1 MARMLSQL
9 PLPLLPPGAAEIA
22 PGVGLLAGEDGGLV
36 AVHGLATFAWDAGD
50 EAGRRLAAV
59 QLVRLRAASRGQVA
73 EAFGVDPAT
82 IWRWDQAAAAA
93 GVAGLVPA
101 RRGPK
106 GASKLTPVLA
116 ARIAGLDAA
125 GQTLRQIAAATGV
138 STFTVRTALG
148 RVRPGDQAPAAGD
161 AGTAAADEPL
171 PVLPDPVPR
180 DGERALARWGLLG
193 EGAEPVFAPG
203 TRYPL
208 AGLLLALPAVE
219 ATGLLE
225 AARQVYGQLKNGF
238 YGLTAT
244 LLTLVFLALAGE
256 PRAEGATRVP
266 PAALGRVLG
275 LDRAPEV
282 KTIRRKLGELA
293 AAGKAADLIMALAR
307 RHAAA
312 RPETLGFLYADGHAR
327 VYYGTRTVQKTHIAR
342 LKFPAP
348 ATVETWVTDAGGD
361 PVFMVVAEPSESLA
375 GELRRL
381 LPQLRQ
387 MVGEGR
393 RVTVCFDRG
402 GWSPALF
409 ADITAAGF
417 DLLTWRKGPAPDL
430 PADAFTTITCA
441 DDRGREHAYDLAGT
455 TITLTIHDGP
465 RKGQTVSLRQ
475 VTRRVP
481 ARGGTTRQIHALTSC
496 TDLAAGEVCW
506 RLTSRWREEN
516 YFRYARTHFAL
527 DALDSH
533 AATPDDPGRLVPNPA
548 KKIAAAQT
556 RHAEI
561 LAAAAQAQR
570 DASLAA
576 LRNPAPGQ
584 PVTITNQMINALDAP
599 VEAARR
605 ELEAAEDAAAAVP
618 ARIRLGEIAPD
629 MVRLEAEVKQIT
641 HAIRMAAYNAENAL
655 ARALD
660 GHYARAGDE
669 AYALIRE
676 ALTVSGDIIP
686 GHGELL
692 IRLDPLSAPR
702 RTQALAALC
711 GQLTQAQ
718 ACYPG
723 TDLILRYEVRPHFGI
738 ARNTSLCQESWDR
751 VLGSAKDPDA
761 ARAMLDHGQ
770 DIHLRAVEEV
780 GGKEVKRQD
789 PLCLRSQELGPARPI
804 PARSRADP
812 GALEDLP
819 HRRRCHRDAEPG
831 KLAVNTAVPP

>member
-1 MARMLSQL
+1 MMARMLSQL
-9 PLPLLPPGAAEIA
+9 PLPLLPAGAAEIA

-59 QLVRLRAASRGQVA
+59 QLVRLRAASQGQVA

-82 IWRWDQAAAAA
+82 IWRWDQALACG
-93 GVAGLVPA
+93 GVAGLVPV

-106 GASKLTPVLA
+106 GASKLTPALA

-125 GQTLRQIAAATGV
+125 GKTLRQIAAATGV
-138 STFTVRTALG
+138 STFTVRAALG
-148 RVRPGDQAPAAGD
+148 RVRPGGQVPVAAGQD
-161 AGTAAADEPL
+161 SAPDQRDGEVAAAGEPL

-193 EGAEPVFAPG
+193 EGAEPVFAAG
-203 TRYPL
+203 ARYPL
-208 AGLLLALPAVE
+208 AGLLLALPALE
-219 ATGLLE
+219 GTGLLE
-225 AARQVYGQLKNGF
+225 AARQVYGRLRDGY
-238 YGLTAT
+238 YGLAAT

-293 AAGKAADLIMALAR
+293 AAGKAGDLIMALAR

-312 RPETLGFLYADGHAR
+312 RPQALGFLYVDGHAR
-327 VYYGTRTVQKTHIAR
+327 AYYGTRNVQKMHIAR

-348 ATVETWVTDAGGD
+348 ATGETWVTSQHGE
-361 PVFMVVAEPSESLA
+361 PVFMVAAEPSDSLA

-387 MVGEGR
+387 VVGDGR

-409 ADITAAGF
+409 ADITEAGF

-430 PADAFTTITCA
+430 PAGEFTTITCA
-441 DDRGREHAYDLAGT
+441 DDRGREHEYDLADT
-455 TITLTIHDGP
+455 TITLTIRDGP

-481 ARGGTTRQIHALTSC
+481 ARGGGTRQIHALTSR

-533 AATPDDPGRLVPNPA
+533 AAAPDDPGRLVPNPA
-548 KKIAAAQT
+548 KKAAAAQV

-561 LAAAAQAQR
+561 LAAAAGAQR

-599 VEAARR
+599 VEAAWR
-605 ELEAAEDAAAAVP
+605 ELQTAQDAAAAVP

-641 HAIRMAAYNAENAL
+641 HAIRMAACNAETTL

-676 ALTVSGDIIP
+676 ALTASGDICP
-686 GHGELL
+686 GNGQLL
-692 IRLDPLSAPR
+692 IRLDPLTAPR

-711 GQLTQAQ
+711 DQLNQAQ

-723 TDLILRYEVRPHFGI
+723 TDLVLRYEVKPHPGI
-738 ARNTSLCQESWDR
+738 A
-751 VLGSAKDPDA
+751 
-761 ARAMLDHGQ
+761 
-770 DIHLRAVEEV
+770 
-780 GGKEVKRQD
+780 
-789 PLCLRSQELGPARPI
+789 
-804 PARSRADP
+804 
-812 GALEDLP
+812 
-819 HRRRCHRDAEPG
+819 
-831 KLAVNTAVPP
+831 

>member
-1 MARMLSQL
+1 MMARMLSQL
-9 PLPLLPPGAAEIA
+9 PLPLLPAGADQIA
-22 PGVGLLAGEDGGLV
+22 PGVGLVADEDGGLV
-36 AVHGLATFAWDAGD
+36 TVHGLATFAWDAGD

-59 QLVRLRAASRGQVA
+59 QLVRLRAASQGQVA

-82 IWRWDQAAAAA
+82 IWRWDQALAAG

-106 GASKLTPVLA
+106 GASKLTPQLVE
-116 ARIAGLDAA
+116 RIAGLDTA
-125 GQTLRQIAAATGV
+125 GATLREIAAVTGV
-138 STFTVRTALG
+138 STFSVRNALG
-148 RVRPGDQAPAAGD
+148 RVASGGRPAAG
-161 AGTAAADEPL
+161 AAEDSGGLGGGDDYEARGAV

-180 DGERALARWGLLG
+180 DGERALAQWGLLG
-193 EGAEPVFAPG
+193 EGAAPVFIPG
-203 TRYPL
+203 ARYPL
-208 AGLLLALPAVE
+208 AGLMLALPALE
-219 ATGLLE
+219 GAGLLA
-225 AARQVYGQLKNGF
+225 AAREVYGRLRDGF

-312 RPETLGFLYADGHAR
+312 HPEALGFLYADGHAR
-327 VYYGTRTVQKTHIAR
+327 VYYGTRIVQKTHVAR

-348 ATVETWVTDAGGD
+348 ATMETWVTDQQGD
-361 PVFMVVAEPSESLA
+361 PVFMVAAEPSDSLA

-387 MVGEGR
+387 VVGEGR

-409 ADITAAGF
+409 ADITGAGF

-430 PADAFTTITCA
+430 PADTFTTITCA
-441 DDRGREHAYDLAGT
+441 DDRGRQHRYDLADT
-455 TITLTIHDGP
+455 TITLTISDGP

-481 ARGGTTRQIHALTSC
+481 ARAAGTRQIHALTSR

-533 AATPDDPGRLVPNPA
+533 AAMPDDPDRKVPNPA
-548 KKIAAAQT
+548 KKTAAAQV

-576 LRNPAPGQ
+576 LRNPPPGQ
-584 PVTITNQMINALDAP
+584 PVTITNQMINALDTP
-599 VEAARR
+599 VQAAWA
-605 ELEAAEDAAAAVP
+605 ELQAAADAAAAVP
-618 ARIRLGEIAPD
+618 ARIRLGEITPD
-629 MVRLEAEVKQIT
+629 MVRLEAEIKQIT
-641 HAIRMAAYNAENAL
+641 HAIRMAAYNAETAL

-660 GHYARAGDE
+660 GRYARAGDE

-676 ALTVSGDIIP
+676 ALTASGDIIP
-686 GHGELL
+686 GDSDLL
-692 IRLDPLSAPR
+692 VRLDPLTAPR
-702 RTQALAALC
+702 RTQALAVLC
-711 GQLTQAQ
+711 DQLNQTASR
-718 ACYPG
+718 YPG
-723 TDLILRYEVRPHFGI
+723 TDLILRFEVKPHPGI
-738 ARNTSLCQESWDR
+738 A
-751 VLGSAKDPDA
+751 
-761 ARAMLDHGQ
+761 
-770 DIHLRAVEEV
+770 
-780 GGKEVKRQD
+780 
-789 PLCLRSQELGPARPI
+789 
-804 PARSRADP
+804 
-812 GALEDLP
+812 
-819 HRRRCHRDAEPG
+819 
-831 KLAVNTAVPP
+831 

>member
-1 MARMLSQL
+1 MMARMLSQL
-9 PLPLLPPGAAEIA
+9 PLPVLPAGAAEIA
-22 PGVGLLAGEDGGLV
+22 PGVGLLTGEDGGLV

-59 QLVRLRAASRGQVA
+59 QMVRLRAASQGQVA

-82 IWRWDQAAAAA
+82 IWRWDQALAVG

-106 GASKLTPVLA
+106 GASRLTPGVIT
-116 ARIAGLDAA
+116 RIRALDAA
-125 GQTLRQIAAATGV
+125 GQTLRQIAAVTGV
-138 STFTVRTALG
+138 STFTVRNALG
-148 RVRPGDQAPAAGD
+148 RVRPGGQAPATTGGD
-161 AGTAAADEPL
+161 AGQGSAPGRRDGERAAAGGGPL
-171 PVLPDPVPR
+171 PVLPDPVRR

-193 EGAEPVFAPG
+193 EGAEPVFVPG
-203 TRYPL
+203 ARYPL
-208 AGLLLALPAVE
+208 AGLLLALPALE
-219 ATGLLE
+219 AAGLLGC
-225 AARQVYGQLKNGF
+225 ARQVYGRLRDGY
-238 YGLTAT
+238 YGLSAT

-293 AAGKAADLIMALAR
+293 AAGKASELIMALAR

-312 RPETLGFLYADGHAR
+312 RPQALGFLCVDGHAR
-327 VYYGTRTVQKTHIAR
+327 AYYGTRNVQKMHIAR

-348 ATVETWVTDAGGD
+348 ATEETWVTDQDGD
-361 PVFMVVAEPSESLA
+361 PVFMVAAEPSESLA

-387 MVGEGR
+387 VVGDGR

-409 ADITAAGF
+409 ADITGAGF
-417 DLLTWRKGPAPDL
+417 DLLTWRKGPAPDVQ
-430 PADAFTTITCA
+430 ADEFTTITCA
-441 DDRGREHAYDLAGT
+441 DDRGREHAYDLADT
-455 TITLTIHDGP
+455 TITLTISEGP

-475 VTRRVP
+475 VTRRVA
-481 ARGGTTRQIHALTSC
+481 ARHGATRQIHALTTR

-527 DALDSH
+527 DALDSY
-533 AATPDDPGRLVPNPA
+533 AAAPDDPDRKVPNPA
-548 KKIAAAQT
+548 KKAAAAQV
-556 RHAEI
+556 RHTEI
-561 LAAAAQAQR
+561 LAAAAGAQR
-570 DASLAA
+570 DTSLAA

-599 VEAARR
+599 VEAAWR
-605 ELEAAEDAAAAVP
+605 ELQAAQDAAAVVP

-641 HAIRMAAYNAENAL
+641 HAIRMAACNAETAL

-660 GHYARAGDE
+660 GCYARAGDE
-669 AYALIRE
+669 AYALVRE
-676 ALTVSGDIIP
+676 ALVTSGDIIP
-686 GHGELL
+686 GNGELL

-711 GQLTQAQ
+711 SQLSQAC

-723 TDLILRYEVRPHFGI
+723 TGLVLRYDVKPH
-738 ARNTSLCQESWDR
+738 
-751 VLGSAKDPDA
+751 
-761 ARAMLDHGQ
+761 
-770 DIHLRAVEEV
+770 
-780 GGKEVKRQD
+780 
-789 PLCLRSQELGPARPI
+789 
-804 PARSRADP
+804 P
-812 GALEDLP
+812 G
-819 HRRRCHRDAEPG
+819 
-831 KLAVNTAVPP
+831 TA

>member
-9 PLPLLPPGAAEIA
+9 PLPLLPAGAAEIA

-36 AVHGLATFAWDAGD
+36 VVHGLATFAWDAGD

-59 QLVRLRAASRGQVA
+59 QLVRLRAASQGQVA
-73 EAFGVDPAT
+73 EAFGVDPGT
-82 IWRWDQAAAAA
+82 IWRWDQALAAG

-106 GASKLTPVLA
+106 RASKLTPQLA

-125 GQTLRQIAAATGV
+125 GATLREIAAATGV
-138 STFTVRTALG
+138 STFTVRNALG
-148 RVRPGDQAPAAGD
+148 RVASRGP
-161 AGTAAADEPL
+161 AAADGVTAAERAVRDSGDGDADAGAL
-171 PVLPDPVPR
+171 VPVLPGPVPR

-193 EGAEPVFAPG
+193 EGAEPVFTAG
-203 TRYPL
+203 ARYPL
-208 AGLLLALPAVE
+208 AGLLLALPALE
-219 ATGLLE
+219 GTGLLA
-225 AARQVYGQLKNGF
+225 AAREVYGRVKDGF
-238 YGLTAT
+238 YGLTAA

-307 RHAAA
+307 RHAAG
-312 RPETLGFLYADGHAR
+312 RPQALGFLHVDGHAR
-327 VYYGTRTVQKTHIAR
+327 AYYGTRDVQKTHLAR

-348 ATVETWVTDAGGD
+348 ATGETWVTSQDGD
-361 PVFMVVAEPSESLA
+361 PVFMVVAEPSDSLA

-387 MVGEGR
+387 VVGEGR

-409 ADITAAGF
+409 ADITGAGF
-417 DLLTWRKGPAPDL
+417 DLLTWRKGQAPDL
-430 PADAFTTITCA
+430 PADTFTTITCA
-441 DDRGREHAYDLAGT
+441 DDRGRRHAYDLADT
-455 TITLTIHDGP
+455 TITLTISDGP

-481 ARGGTTRQIHALTSC
+481 AKAGGTRQIHALTTR
-496 TDLAAGEVCW
+496 TDMAAGEVCW

-533 AATPDDPGRLVPNPA
+533 AAAPDDPDRKVPNPA
-548 KKIAAAQT
+548 RK
-556 RHAEI
+556 
-561 LAAAAQAQR
+561 AAAAQVRRAEVLAATAEAQR
-570 DASLAA
+570 DTSLAA

-599 VEAARR
+599 VEAAWK
-605 ELEAAEDAAAAVP
+605 ELHAAADAAAAVP
-618 ARIRLGEIAPD
+618 ARIRLGEITPD

-641 HAIRMAAYNAENAL
+641 RAIRMAACNAQTAL

-660 GHYARAGDE
+660 GRYARAGDE

-676 ALTVSGDIIP
+676 ALTSSGDIIP

-692 IRLDPLSAPR
+692 IRLDPLTAPR

-711 GQLTQAQ
+711 DQLTQAQ
-718 ACYPG
+718 ARYPG
-723 TDLILRYEVRPHFGI
+723 TGLILRYEVKP
-738 ARNTSLCQESWDR
+738 T
-751 VLGSAKDPDA
+751 
-761 ARAMLDHGQ
+761 
-770 DIHLRAVEEV
+770 
-780 GGKEVKRQD
+780 
-789 PLCLRSQELGPARPI
+789 PA
-804 PARSRADP
+804 
-812 GALEDLP
+812 
-819 HRRRCHRDAEPG
+819 
-831 KLAVNTAVPP
+831 